1 MIRFPLKTIP
11 VLLRFLLVSLCVAL
25 SSRELVAYA
34 PGPKIAL
41 PGDSGWDYLAT
52 DAASR
57 RLYVTHGDR
66 VQVINLDTLAPEG
79 EIAPL
84 AGVHG
89 VALAPDL
96 GRGFISNGKSAV
108 ITVFD
113 LKTLAILG
121 SWPAGGK
128 NPDAVLYDPATQ
140 RLCSF
145 NGGSDNAT
153 VFEAATGKLAGTIAL
168 GGGPEFAASE
178 GTGLVFVNVEDR
190 DETVRFD
197 ARSLAITAHWPLA
210 PARTP
215 SALAFDPVHRRL
227 FVGCRSQQLVVLNA
241 DTGAIVALLPIGK
254 GVDAVSYIP
263 AKGLVFASNGDGT
276 LNVFRQTNADHYVAV
291 ETVQTA
297 PGARTHTVDATTGR
311 VFLSSA
317 QYGPAPEAAPGKPRA
332 RPPIMPGS
340 FKVLVF
346 QP

>member
-1 MIRFPLKTIP
+1 MKIHPN
-11 VLLRFLLVSLCVAL
+11 LLRFLLISLGVAL
-25 SSRELVAYA
+25 SPRASAGDA
-34 PGPKIAL
+34 SGTKIAL
-41 PGDSGWDYLAT
+41 QGDSGWDYLAT
-52 DAASR
+52 DAAAR

-66 VQVINLDTLAPEG
+66 VQVVDLDTLGSVG

-89 VALAPDL
+89 VALAPEL
-96 GRGFISNGKSAV
+96 GQGFITNGKTAI

-113 LKTLAILG
+113 LKTLAVLA
-121 SWPAGGK
+121 SWPANGK
-128 NPDAVLYDPATQ
+128 NPDAILYDSATR

-168 GGGPEFAASE
+168 GGAPEFAAGD
-178 GTGLVFVNVEDR
+178 GTGLVFVNIEDR

-197 ARSLAITAHWPLA
+197 ARSLAITALWPLA

-254 GVDAVSYIP
+254 GVDAVSYFP

-276 LNVFRQTNADHYVAV
+276 LNVFRQTDPDHYTAL

-297 PGARTHTVDATTGR
+297 PGARTHAVDVNTGR

-317 QYGPAPEAAPGKPRA
+317 QYGPAPETAPGKPRA
-332 RPPIMPGS
+332 RPPIVPGS
-340 FKVLVF
+340 FRVLVF